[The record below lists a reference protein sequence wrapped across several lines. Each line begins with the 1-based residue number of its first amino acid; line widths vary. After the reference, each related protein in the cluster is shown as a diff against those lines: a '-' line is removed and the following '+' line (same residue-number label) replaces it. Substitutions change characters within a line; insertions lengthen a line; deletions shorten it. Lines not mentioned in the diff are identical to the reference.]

1 MRVLVA
7 GASGVIGQRLVRL
20 LAAAGH
26 VVTGT
31 TRSPERAAAIRA
43 AGATPVV
50 VNVFDAQQ
58 LGDAV
63 ASARPV
69 VVVHQLTDLPDRLDP
84 TSVADTL
91 ARNARVRTEGTCNL
105 VAAAVRAGTRRLV
118 AQSIAW
124 AYAPGA
130 EPHREDDPLDADA
143 EGIRRVT
150 VSGVAELE
158 RLVTSVP
165 RLEGLVLR
173 YGQLYG
179 PGTWERR
186 PIRQRAGTRGRS
198 RPCCR
203 AGRRPRRP
211 GRLQHRG
218 GRRYRVEC
226 KGARPARLGPGSQM
240 ISPIARRL
248 SAARP
253 LTTTRRRRRI
263 PALGAAIP
271 VPCPPLLGSG
281 LSRFGPA
288 T

>member
-143 EGIRRVT
+143 EGICRVT

-179 PGTWERR
+179 PGTWNAG
-186 PIRQRAGTRGRS
+186 PSGNAPVHVDAAARAAALAVARGDPGAYNIVEDGGTAS
-198 RPCCR
+198 N
-203 AGRRPRRP
+203 A
-211 GRLQHRG
+211 
-218 GRRYRVEC
+218 
-226 KGARPARLGPGSQM
+226 KARARLGWDPGL
-240 ISPIARRL
+240 R
-248 SAARP
+248 
-253 LTTTRRRRRI
+253 
-263 PALGAAIP
+263 
-271 VPCPPLLGSG
+271 
-281 LSRFGPA
+281 
-288 T
+288 